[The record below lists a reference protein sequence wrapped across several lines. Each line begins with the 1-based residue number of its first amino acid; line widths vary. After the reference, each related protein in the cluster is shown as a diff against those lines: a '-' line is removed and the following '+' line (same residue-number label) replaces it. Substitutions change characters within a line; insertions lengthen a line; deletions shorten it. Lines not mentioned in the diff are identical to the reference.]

1 MNGVAGPS
9 STFCSGR
16 PLRLSSTGATHQHA
30 VECRASVRVMSHV
43 HASTSGRCWPAEA
56 AGRSRARRVQVSA
69 ALFEPPPFQSSKLTV
84 QYLPGAKAS
93 SWNSSSNGVSSSE
106 RITSSSSST
115 SWRNTPAARR
125 YTLTHN
131 DVTGAL
137 TLSIGAD
144 YNQRQVQ
151 GFYTRILR
159 DEITAEWYFTAAG
172 SGAGAASATVG
183 ASAVSGNGTSAAA
196 GSAAAAAAA
205 APAELHIYCHVSGEE
220 RWLAPPQL
228 RNFIFRR
235 EMTLVLDTFAY
246 ADMEFLQAFP
256 DLMRAKVYVHFQS
269 DVQDLD
275 LREYWGVLGDR
286 RSWRRMPRGV
296 LARLKL
302 LLFGFPAVPHQR
314 PRSKLTRLQLLQ
326 RLQELQE
333 LQEQQRLQGPA
344 PTAAAAD
351 SLAIQ
356 QQQQQQDVP
365 IWVPL
370 AESAVEARRSVA
382 SSLQE
387 VRRLHPG
394 AQQPVWQDLPQ
405 MPAQQQEQV
414 QAQQQQQQQVQSS
427 VEQQVDVQQQE
438 QQQRR
443 QLQLLQEAGQSS
455 AVAAAA
461 AAAGDSASAALATA
475 DGSSDSSSDGGGGT
489 VAVDHSSNGASLS
502 SNGNGR
508 SSSSSSSNGVS
519 MLDSPSNGNGRL
531 HPPCVEATPQLEQQ
545 PVSGSSSCCVQDS
558 LLQVAVASGEPF
570 QEQQLQ
576 QSAAGVAQQEYT
588 SRVTT
593 LPQQQSLLGM
603 LSSTGSSSSGNG
615 ALLPVLPNEG
625 RLLQTTLQQQ
635 QQQRQGS
642 GILAVP
648 VVAGSTTVR
657 PSHGLQR
664 LS

>member
-56 AGRSRARRVQVSA
+56 AGRSRARRVQVCTVAETKHTPCWPQATHIRALTDSHMFLQVSA

-115 SWRNTPAARR
+115 SWRNTPATRR

-235 EMTLVLDTFAY
+235 EMTLV
-246 ADMEFLQAFP
+246 
-256 DLMRAKVYVHFQS
+256 
-269 DVQDLD
+269 
-275 LREYWGVLGDR
+275 
-286 RSWRRMPRGV
+286 
-296 LARLKL
+296 
-302 LLFGFPAVPHQR
+302 
-314 PRSKLTRLQLLQ
+314 
-326 RLQELQE
+326 
-333 LQEQQRLQGPA
+333 
-344 PTAAAAD
+344 
-351 SLAIQ
+351 
-356 QQQQQQDVP
+356 
-365 IWVPL
+365 
-370 AESAVEARRSVA
+370 
-382 SSLQE
+382 
-387 VRRLHPG
+387 
-394 AQQPVWQDLPQ
+394 
-405 MPAQQQEQV
+405 
-414 QAQQQQQQQVQSS
+414 
-427 VEQQVDVQQQE
+427 
-438 QQQRR
+438 
-443 QLQLLQEAGQSS
+443 
-455 AVAAAA
+455 
-461 AAAGDSASAALATA
+461 
-475 DGSSDSSSDGGGGT
+475 
-489 VAVDHSSNGASLS
+489 
-502 SNGNGR
+502 
-508 SSSSSSSNGVS
+508 
-519 MLDSPSNGNGRL
+519 
-531 HPPCVEATPQLEQQ
+531 
-545 PVSGSSSCCVQDS
+545 
-558 LLQVAVASGEPF
+558 
-570 QEQQLQ
+570 
-576 QSAAGVAQQEYT
+576 
-588 SRVTT
+588 
-593 LPQQQSLLGM
+593 
-603 LSSTGSSSSGNG
+603 SSSGSLQLHTPPRASECCSLLRRSTSQLRLLCVRG
-615 ALLPVLPNEG
+615 PTAVPEAALLAHFAHACHMRIARAATARWG
-625 RLLQTTLQQQ
+625 RHQQCNCGCCWACAECFRRSSGNTCCCCCLVGAGHLCVC
-635 QQQRQGS
+635 RQGVPASIS
-642 GILAVP
+642 GPDAGQGVCALP
-648 VVAGSTTVR
+648 VGRTGEALIHD
-657 PSHGLQR
+657 P
-664 LS
+664 